1 MAGSCSSLVPLNL
14 FFMLLCF
21 YLGAA
26 TADNDTPVQIGGTF
40 AQGLPHRRESILSH
54 FIGVPSASVRTNW
67 HGATRPFLG
76 RLTAAQPTGSSSSSF
91 SHLAS
96 PSASEALA
104 SRRALSYQQHGTN
117 LLRRFLAETASAHWQ
132 AAATAATKPG
142 RWAETG
148 PANGMNAA
156 VLDDSIEVDW

>member
-14 FFMLLCF
+14 FLILLCL

-26 TADNDTPVQIGGTF
+26 TASGDTPVRIGGTF
-40 AQGLPHRRESILSH
+40 AHGLSH
-54 FIGVPSASVRTNW
+54 RPESTLSNFIGVPSASLKTNR

-76 RLTAAQPTGSSSSSF
+76 RLTAAQPTGSSSS
-91 SHLAS
+91 HLAS
-96 PSASEALA
+96 SSASEALA

-132 AAATAATKPG
+132 AAATAATKP
-142 RWAETG
+142 ASYETG